1 MPTKIVSHY
10 TPLTYDEIT
19 KPLIQ
24 ATQAQMAVED
34 AYMAASD
41 KAAQALAQANEQTD
55 PTAYRKLKSYAD
67 DLKSQADALAQYGLQ
82 KSSRQSLLNMRRR
95 YGQEIT
101 PIDTAIARRSALMEE
116 QRQARLK
123 NPYLMYERDMGTVSL
138 DDLISNPNL
147 DYGKSIN
154 GEDIMKR
161 AASIT
166 KAFGQAVQDISNGK
180 QIDKYTKEL
189 LVREGFTPAQIMAAV
204 NGDGSALAQALEGI
218 YSSSGADAFSTDDQ
232 NRVRGYI
239 QEGAMMGQG
248 SVRASAALDREAARR
263 DQLSDRANERN
274 WQLKMHGLKME
285 NGHIVID
292 EESPLYTPKSGRA
305 TTVNGETI
313 TIASVGPNTKSYGTI
328 GKTNDGQ
335 YYRRVGSKWEFIDD
349 QETAGRLFTEGEKV
363 ATEANLTPTQ
373 QRQRQEFGSVYGGVA
388 RIGKDVAEFGD
399 DSFDETIA
407 DIQSALIASD
417 TDYYTAQN
425 VPNRAKFAELIKDT
439 GYGMDDFYFIY
450 NRNGRNHWN
459 IILKSVAKSQ
469 IPSLASKY
477 SSTTTATTTSQSG
490 TQVIEVPDY
499 DVNTG
504 LDGSGISMTESER
517 EDAANVMV
525 DAMTNYWGF

>member
-55 PTAYRKLKSYAD
+55 PIAYKRLKSYAD

-82 KSSRQSLLNMRRR
+82 RSSRQSLLNMHRR

-101 PIDTAIARRSALMEE
+101 PIDAAIARRSALMEE
-116 QRQARLK
+116 QRQGRAK

-138 DDLISNPNL
+138 DDLVSNPNL

-154 GEDIMKR
+154 GEDIMKQ
-161 AASIT
+161 AASVT

-218 YSSSGADAFSTDDQ
+218 YSSSGADAFSPDDQ

-248 SVRASAALDREAARR
+248 SVRASAALDREAARA
-263 DQLSDRANERN
+263 DERA

-292 EESPLYTPKSGRA
+292 EESPLYTPKAGRA

-335 YYRRVGSKWEFIDD
+335 YYRRVGSKWELIED

-363 ATEANLTPTQ
+363 AAETNLTPTQ
-373 QRQRQEFGSVYGGVA
+373 QRQRQEFESVYGGVA
-388 RIGKDVAEFGD
+388 RIDKDVAEFGD
-399 DSFDETIA
+399 DSLDETIA
-407 DIQSALIASD
+407 DIQGALNASD
-417 TDYYTAQN
+417 TNYYTAQD
-425 VPNRAKFAELIKDT
+425 VPNKAKFAELIKDT
-439 GYGMDDFYFIY
+439 GHSMDDFYFIY

-459 IILKSVAKSQ
+459 IILKSVAESQ

-490 TQVIEVPDY
+490 TQVVEAPDY

-504 LDGSGISMTESER
+504 LDGGSIPMTEGER